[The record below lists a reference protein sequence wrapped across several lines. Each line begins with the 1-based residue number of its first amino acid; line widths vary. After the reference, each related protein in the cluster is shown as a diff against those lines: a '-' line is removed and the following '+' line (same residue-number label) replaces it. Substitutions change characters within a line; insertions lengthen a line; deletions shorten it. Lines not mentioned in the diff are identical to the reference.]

1 MFKRIICL
9 FFILFT
15 LVSSIYSKDKQ
26 LTLWSPDKGI
36 SVNINVENGI
46 QYSIDVDQKTII
58 KRCKAQLLSSIHNDN
73 LELKKIKQESK
84 TEHIESPFYRT
95 ASFDVSY
102 NSASFLFKNN
112 LIVEFRVFNDGV
124 AYRFL
129 TRGMDG
135 KEYLIP
141 IEQRKMI

>member
-36 SVNINVENGI
+36 SVNINIENGI

-73 LELKKIKQESK
+73 LELKNWLQKRYGCRFFDSCLPVGFKA
-84 TEHIESPFYRT
+84 TEGF
-95 ASFDVSY
+95 
-102 NSASFLFKNN
+102 
-112 LIVEFRVFNDGV
+112 
-124 AYRFL
+124 
-129 TRGMDG
+129 
-135 KEYLIP
+135 LIP
-141 IEQRKMI
+141 AIFSI